1 MTNLLSMNAVEAL
14 GGLDIY
20 ARVVVD
26 GYLAGRHRSLSN
38 GSGSEFVQYRNYIP
52 GDDPRLI
59 DWKAYGR
66 SRKLLSRVY
75 REESNMNCAIVLD
88 CSASMNFRSEKTELS
103 KFDYARRTAACLA
116 YLMSL
121 QGDRPAY
128 FSYSSKMHQALS
140 PGSGMK
146 HCQELLNLI
155 SRESTGGK
163 GAHRECLHQAAS
175 ALKGRGLLIF
185 ISDFMEDEEHILEFL
200 RLVRSSHTD
209 CLVLQ
214 VLDPMETQLDL
225 QGNIQFQDLET
236 GQVLAT
242 SASKLQIDY
251 RQKVQSYI
259 DAIHQQ
265 CLKNQIDH
273 LCMNSQTALE
283 NTLTHYLM
291 RRQEAHL

>member
-1 MTNLLSMNAVEAL
+1 MTDLLSMNAVEAL

-26 GYLAGRHRSLSN
+26 GYLAGRHRSQSH
-38 GSGSEFVQYRNYIP
+38 GSGSEFVQYRNYVP

-88 CSASMNFRSEKTELS
+88 CSASMNFRSEKSSLT

-116 YLMSL
+116 YLMSQ
-121 QGDRPAY
+121 QGDRPSL
-128 FSYSSKMHQALS
+128 FSYSSQMHSALD

-146 HCQELLNLI
+146 HCQNLLNLLAK
-155 SRESTGGK
+155 EKTGGQ
-163 GAHRECLHQAAS
+163 GAHRQCLHKAAS

-185 ISDFMEDEEHILEFL
+185 ISDLMEDEEHILDFL
-200 RLVRSSHTD
+200 RLVRASHTD

-225 QGNIQFQDLET
+225 EGNIRFQDLES
-236 GQVLAT
+236 GEILAT
-242 SASKLQIDY
+242 SATKIHADY
-251 RQKVQSYI
+251 RSNITRYL

-273 LCMNSQTALE
+273 LQMNTQTELE
-283 NTLTHYLM
+283 NILTHYLI